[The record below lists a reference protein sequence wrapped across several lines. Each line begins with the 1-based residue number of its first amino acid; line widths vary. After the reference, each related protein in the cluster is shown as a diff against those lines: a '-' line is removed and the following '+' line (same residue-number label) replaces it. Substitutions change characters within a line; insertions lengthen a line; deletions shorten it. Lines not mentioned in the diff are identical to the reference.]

1 MKTKNTTTFNADLN
15 MLSLHSQQLIFVA
28 SIFIQYIYM
37 FQVCSIMAI
46 NSKFITKNFRLIMLN
61 RNIFQFH
68 MIPHHKIN
76 CSKQTTLVVLHSCF
90 IIILCL
96 PRSITFLL
104 SATSHIF
111 LHLVNHVL
119 IPWTKS
125 EYSKER
131 MMWLLVWPNAR
142 SLLSSINN
150 CHEYWKYFPIRD

>member
-1 MKTKNTTTFNADLN
+1 
-15 MLSLHSQQLIFVA
+15 MLSLHSQKLIFIVA
-28 SIFIQYIYM
+28 IFIQCIYM
-37 FQVCSIMAI
+37 FQVCSIITI
-46 NSKFITKNFRLIMLN
+46 NSKFITKYRVYNNFPLMTWN
-61 RNIFQFH
+61 RNIFRFH
-68 MIPHHKIN
+68 MQFHHKIN
-76 CSKQTTLVVLHSCF
+76 CSKQTTFVVLHSCF

-142 SLLSSINN
+142 SFLFSINN

>member
-1 MKTKNTTTFNADLN
+1 
-15 MLSLHSQQLIFVA
+15 MLHQYL
-28 SIFIQYIYM
+28 IQYIYM

-46 NSKFITKNFRLIMLN
+46 NSKFITKYNNFRLIMLN

-68 MIPHHKIN
+68 MIYHHKIN
-76 CSKQTTLVVLHSCF
+76 CSKQTTFVVLHSCF

-96 PRSITFLL
+96 PRSITFLP

>member
-1 MKTKNTTTFNADLN
+1 MTTKDTTTVDADLI
-15 MLSLHSQQLIFVA
+15 MLSLHSQKLIFIVA
-28 SIFIQYIYM
+28 IFIQCIYM
-37 FQVCSIMAI
+37 FQVCSIMTI
-46 NSKFITKNFRLIMLN
+46 NSKFITKNFRLIILN

-68 MIPHHKIN
+68 MIYHHKIN

-142 SLLSSINN
+142 SFLFSINN